1 MLLGTGQARFMS
13 PSLINVALR
22 HLSIIRRPRIRTRA
36 SSFTRACPQLE
47 DSQVDYRV
55 IHRRSADSGADGC
68 AATPFGTI
76 NGTGSRMF
84 CPAAKGMLASP
95 PRTTGYSSRR
105 CFTVFGQG

>member
-1 MLLGTGQARFMS
+1 M
-13 PSLINVALR
+13 
-22 HLSIIRRPRIRTRA
+22 RA
-36 SSFTRACPQLE
+36 RACPQLE

-105 CFTVFGQG
+105 WFTVIVQAFPRGDFPEPFGVPTRVTPRFPRWGS

>member
-55 IHRRSADSGADGC
+55 IHRRSPESGADGC

-76 NGTGSRMF
+76 HGTGSKKF
-84 CPAAKGMLASP
+84 CPAAKVLVASP
-95 PRTTGYSSRR
+95 PTPT
-105 CFTVFGQG
+105 